1 MYHVGIYDIR
11 EWSCYGLSRIKAKV
25 SPAKRD
31 SLNTTIDAETLKDF
45 REYSKKLG
53 LPMGML
59 LEAFMKQL
67 VNGEFY
73 LKFGKNNKI
82 EVDIEEDKKE

>member
-1 MYHVGIYDIR
+1 MVLNR
-11 EWSCYGLSRIKAKV
+11 EWSCYDLSRIKADV
-25 SPAKRD
+25 GAAKKD
-31 SLNTTIDAETLKDF
+31 ALNTTIDAETLKNF
-45 REYSKKLG
+45 REYSKSLG

-67 VNGEFY
+67 VSGEFY

-82 EVDIEEDKKE
+82 EVDVEE